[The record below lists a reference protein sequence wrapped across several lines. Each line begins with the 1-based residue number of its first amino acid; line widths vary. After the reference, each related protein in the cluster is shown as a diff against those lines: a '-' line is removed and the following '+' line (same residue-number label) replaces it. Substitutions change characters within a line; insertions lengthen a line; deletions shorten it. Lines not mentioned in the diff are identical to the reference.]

1 MGWGRGW
8 DLLDLVYGFKKRPR
22 CLAWGWMQPGGV
34 RLHWHLFGCTL
45 LQLCLL
51 AGGYE
56 ANVPPPW
63 GASSNPGPTAALLWS
78 LLQAAVQL
86 GLPKRGSLPTAS
98 TDPSNLP
105 LFHPVAVWSARTEER
120 SSKCFPGLIIS
131 IKAFPGL
138 RRGYTLQHAEQE
150 MGSGFPKLPLP
161 ARANHKITGGQDRC
175 ARGFV
180 CPRRN

>member
-1 MGWGRGW
+1 LHRAGCSQEGSGFAGIH
-8 DLLDLVYGFKKRPR
+8 LVVPHHSS
-22 CLAWGWMQPGGV
+22 ASWQEGV
-34 RLHWHLFGCTL
+34 REMSPLPGVWQQFWPCGCFAL
-45 LQLCLL
+45 VPI
-51 AGGYE
+51 AGSITTSASE
-56 ANVPPPW
+56 ARQP
-63 GASSNPGPTAALLWS
+63 ACSI
-78 LLQAAVQL
+78 
-86 GLPKRGSLPTAS
+86 

-105 LFHPVAVWSARTEER
+105 LFHPIAVWSARAEER

-161 ARANHKITGGQDRC
+161 ARANHKITGGQERC

-180 CPRRN
+180 CPRRD